1 MSFLWKSA
9 ADLWYLVLENWE
21 KGPWKSWKSPWII
34 SGSLCTNPVTWKFQ
48 FNWRLCMCAC
58 TLLVDVTLLTCLT
71 LSHLCLFFL
80 FSLFFLSLSDY
91 DMVFSDDRSE
101 SAQNLDPG
109 KEDCDMNVK
118 IADLGNACWTVSW
131 KTSYS
136 ERLELVVTV
145 AG

>member
-1 MSFLWKSA
+1 
-9 ADLWYLVLENWE
+9 
-21 KGPWKSWKSPWII
+21 
-34 SGSLCTNPVTWKFQ
+34 
-48 FNWRLCMCAC
+48 MCAC

-118 IADLGNACWTVSW
+118 IADLGNACWTVS
-131 KTSYS
+131 
-136 ERLELVVTV
+136 
-145 AG
+145 